1 MARSV
6 PSYFLLSALALALPA
21 WAAAAKPAAA
31 TSCGASGSAAISSD
45 IDYAAINTQL
55 LQPDAM
61 QRLVGLQ
68 AEIRKLD
75 VARAP
80 EAGLVRHRLLYALAQ
95 TQAGLGMNA
104 AAMSS
109 LKRLP
114 VTSPQA
120 PEALVL
126 LAELEVASGN
136 SRAAVRWLRK
146 MADLYPEEDITV
158 RALWR
163 AAELNH
169 PSSRQ
174 AIALWRQAA
183 EHADQALA
191 SAQAWHARS
200 QTPDFLDQVS
210 SDKLSPELWRLARRT
225 LTDPGF
231 ASADQ
236 VQTDV
241 RRQLQC
247 LSANQGADLRRM
259 ENHPRLLADLNETVG
274 GLSRQLE
281 SARADL
287 ARREQEFLD
296 VARRAQDCS
305 ANGAACKELKAR
317 HELLGRELG
326 GWRNRVR
333 GMESKLAF
341 LRLEEDSLRR
351 SAGAAGGRPE
361 VASLLTQRLSNSRSY
376 METLLRESLASA
388 VQDWEALSA
397 EAHFRLADAQEPR
410 LNPGMQPRN

>member
-21 WAAAAKPAAA
+21 WGAAAKPAAA
-31 TSCGASGSAAISSD
+31 TSCGADGSAAISSD
-45 IDYAAINTQL
+45 INYAAINAQL
-55 LQPDAM
+55 LQADAM

-95 TQAGLGMNA
+95 TQAALGMNA
-104 AAMSS
+104 AAISS

-183 EHADQALA
+183 DHADQALA
-191 SAQAWHARS
+191 SAQAEA
-200 QTPDFLDQVS
+200 
-210 SDKLSPELWRLARRT
+210 
-225 LTDPGF
+225 
-231 ASADQ
+231 
-236 VQTDV
+236 

-247 LSANQGADLRRM
+247 MTASQGATLRRM
-259 ENHPRLLADLNETVG
+259 EQGDRMVATLN
-274 GLSRQLE
+274 
-281 SARADL
+281 
-287 ARREQEFLD
+287 
-296 VARRAQDCS
+296 
-305 ANGAACKELKAR
+305 
-317 HELLGRELG
+317 
-326 GWRNRVR
+326 
-333 GMESKLAF
+333 SKLGDSRSTMHN
-341 LRLEEDSLRR
+341 LLQQRLE
-351 SAGAAGGRPE
+351 A
-361 VASLLTQRLSNSRSY
+361 
-376 METLLRESLASA
+376 A

-410 LNPGMQPRN
+410 IHPGLRPVK